1 MKHTQIIGIQI
12 TDRIKEAGKTQL
24 LLSKNADIINSR
36 IGFHELSSEV
46 CSRKGIIILHLVGD
60 PSRWSTF
67 HAEIRNIEGIVV
79 QQMDFT
85 L

>member
-12 TDRIKEAGKTQL
+12 TDRIKEAGKTQK
-24 LLSKNADIINSR
+24 LLSKYANIINSR

-46 CSRKGIIILHLVGD
+46 CSRKGIILLHLVGD
-60 PSRWSTF
+60 PTEWGHF
-67 HAEIRNIEGIVV
+67 HSEIRTIEGIIV

>member
-12 TDRIKEAGKTQL
+12 TDRIKEAGKTQD
-24 LLSKNADIINSR
+24 LLSKHAEIINSR

-60 PSRWSTF
+60 PIKWSDF
-67 HAEIRNIEGIVV
+67 HTEIRSIEGIIV

>member
-1 MKHTQIIGIQI
+1 MRHTQIIGIQI
-12 TDRIKEAGKTQL
+12 TDRIKEAGKTQA
-24 LLSKNADIINSR
+24 LLSKYAGIINSR

-46 CSRKGIIILHLVGD
+46 CSRKGIILLHLVGD
-60 PSRWSTF
+60 PSKWSEF
-67 HAEIRNIEGIVV
+67 HTEIRLIEGIIV

>member
-12 TDRIKEAGKTQL
+12 TDRIKEAGKIQL
-24 LLSKNADIINSR
+24 LLSKHADIINSR
-36 IGFHELSSEV
+36 IGFHELSTEV

-60 PSRWSTF
+60 PLKWSSF
-67 HAEIRNIEGIVV
+67 HTEIRTIEGINV
-79 QQMDFT
+79 QQINFT

>member
-24 LLSKNADIINSR
+24 LLTKYADIINSR
-36 IGFHELSSEV
+36 IGFHELSAEV
-46 CSRKGIIILHLVGD
+46 CSRKGIILLHLVGD
-60 PSRWSTF
+60 PSKWSDF
-67 HAEIRNIEGIVV
+67 HTEIRTIEGINV
-79 QQMDFT
+79 QQMDFK

>member
-1 MKHTQIIGIQI
+1 MRHTQIIGIQI
-12 TDRIKEAGKTQL
+12 TDRIKEAGKTQA
-24 LLSKNADIINSR
+24 LLSKYAEIINSR

-46 CSRKGIIILHLVGD
+46 CSRKGIILLHLVGD
-60 PSRWSTF
+60 PSKWSDF
-67 HAEIRNIEGIVV
+67 HTEIRQIEGIIV

>member
-1 MKHTQIIGIQI
+1 MRHTQIIGIQI
-12 TDRIKEAGKTQL
+12 TDRIKEAGKTQA
-24 LLSKNADIINSR
+24 LLSKHADIINSR

-46 CSRKGIIILHLVGD
+46 CSRKGVILLHLVGD
-60 PSRWSTF
+60 PATWSAF
-67 HAEIRNIEGIVV
+67 HTEIRSIEGIIV